1 MAASWWLLAACLLA
15 GALAAAWPNGAAPR
29 RLSTSPTRLSGV
41 HRGTFGMLR
50 PHSLDLAA
58 ARARLGEYAGR
69 PRRTIAVT
77 ALLLAVA
84 GLLLSGPVAA
94 LLAAAYGTLSVRA
107 LLRRAARSRARAARA
122 RSLDALCALAADL
135 RAGLPPATVVD
146 PETGGDT
153 RVSGLLDARLG
164 RSPGHQPGTAE
175 RRIAELTK
183 AVWRLAE
190 RTGAP
195 AAELVERIEADAR
208 AADRAHASV
217 AAQAAGAQATALL
230 LAALPLGGIALG
242 YGIGVDP
249 LQILLHT
256 TLGGGCALGAAFL
269 QAVGLLWADHLAAG
283 PAR

>member
-1 MAASWWLLAACLLA
+1 MTASGWFLAACLLA

-29 RLSTSPTRLSGV
+29 RLGTSQTRLS
-41 HRGTFGMLR
+41 LR
-50 PHSLDLAA
+50 PPSLDLAV
-58 ARARLGEYAGR
+58 ARARLGEYADR
-69 PRRTIAVT
+69 PRRAMAVT
-77 ALLLAVA
+77 ALLLAVT

-107 LLRRAARSRARAARA
+107 LVRRAARSRASVVRA
-122 RSLDALCALAADL
+122 RSLDDLCALAADL

-146 PETGGDT
+146 PDSGGDA
-153 RVSGLLDARLG
+153 RVGGLLDARPS
-164 RSPGHQPGTAE
+164 RTPGHQPGAAE

-217 AAQAAGAQATALL
+217 AAQAAGAQATAVL

-256 TLGGGCALGAAFL
+256 TLGGGCALGAALL
-269 QAVGLLWADHLAAG
+269 QAVGLLWADRLATG

>member
-1 MAASWWLLAACLLA
+1 MTASWWFLAACLLA
-15 GALAAAWPNGAAPR
+15 GALAAAWPNGAASR
-29 RLSTSPTRLSGV
+29 RLGTSQTRLS
-41 HRGTFGMLR
+41 LR
-50 PHSLDLAA
+50 PLSLDPAV
-58 ARARLGEYAGR
+58 ARARLGEYADR
-69 PRRTIAVT
+69 PRRAMAVT

-107 LLRRAARSRARAARA
+107 LLRRAARSRASAARA
-122 RSLDALCALAADL
+122 RSLDDLCALAADL
-135 RAGLPPATVVD
+135 RAGLPPATIVD
-146 PETGGDT
+146 PDSGDARVGG
-153 RVSGLLDARLG
+153 RLDARPG
-164 RSPGHQPGTAE
+164 RSPGSQPGAAE

-208 AADRAHASV
+208 AADRARASV

-269 QAVGLLWADHLAAG
+269 QAVGLLWADHLATG